1 MGIQQRGNSWRTRYY
16 GPDGRQRSKSFRRK
30 SDAERWLSQQRSFI
44 AQGDWTDP
52 ARGRIT
58 FGEYALAWQAGQQVS
73 RVTRSV
79 VGNSLTLRT
88 AHRSSRHSSILKH
101 PLACGSASGSPSPAS
116 NATSTWR
123 FTASWL
129 TTTTA
134 PPLRRRAMS
143 VSPLTARFR
152 TADRGSTPGARST
165 EPHRAVTASRL
176 MPVQGP

>member
-73 RVTRSV
+73 RVTRW
-79 VGNSLTLRT
+79 VGRQFVDAEN
-88 AHRSSRHSSILKH
+88 
-101 PLACGSASGSPSPAS
+101 SPSV
-116 NATSTWR
+116 
-123 FTASWL
+123 
-129 TTTTA
+129 
-134 PPLRRRAMS
+134 
-143 VSPLTARFR
+143 VSPLQHIEAPVGLRKR
-152 TADRGSTPGARST
+152 IRIPQSGVECHQHLAVHGVNELPADPPNDS
-165 EPHRAVTASRL
+165 
-176 MPVQGP
+176 